1 MKNYVHN
8 IIKKHI
14 FMGLWTEN
22 YVLKMFSCMFFWNTE
37 NRRKSLQKV
46 RTEKICDIKNHGE
59 LFEEI

>member
-1 MKNYVHN
+1 
-8 IIKKHI
+8 
-14 FMGLWTEN
+14 MGLWTEN

-37 NRRKSLQKV
+37 NRRKNLQKV